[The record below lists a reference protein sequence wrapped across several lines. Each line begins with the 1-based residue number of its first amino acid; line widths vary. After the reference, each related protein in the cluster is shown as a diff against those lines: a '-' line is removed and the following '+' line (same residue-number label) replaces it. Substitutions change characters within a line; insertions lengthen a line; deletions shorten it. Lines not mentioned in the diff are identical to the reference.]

1 MMHRFLENRERALA
15 VFLFGTL
22 LLASACGS
30 KHGEQQNA
38 AVDTSDVYTLE
49 VLKDR
54 LEKDKYFLSSPD
66 TPVKASDITLFKG
79 LAYFPP
85 DKRYAIPVVL
95 QRLAAPEEIVM
106 ATSKDKPRSMLRIG
120 YFSFEIEGQPCTLQV
135 YAPKDTSDGMYWFI
149 PFADQT
155 NDEETYAGGRYIDID
170 DTRSDSTFLDFNYAY
185 SPYCAYN
192 ERYDCP
198 IPPVDNVL
206 PVFIRAGEKRYPL
219 SHAH

>member
-1 MMHRFLENRERALA
+1 MIHRFLENRERVLT
-15 VFLFGTL
+15 VFLFSTM
-22 LLASACGS
+22 LLASACGT
-30 KHGEQQNA
+30 KHDQQDTA
-38 AVDTSDVYTLE
+38 TVDTSDVYTLE

-85 DKRYAIPVVL
+85 DKKYAIPVVL
-95 QRLAAPEEIVM
+95 QRLAAPMEIVM

-120 YFSFEIEGQPCTLQV
+120 YFSFDIEGQSCLLQV
-135 YAPKDTSDGMYWFI
+135 YAPKDSSDGMYWFI
-149 PFADQT
+149 PFADRT
-155 NDEETYAGGRYIDID
+155 NDESTYEGGRYIDID
-170 DTRSDSTFLDFNYAY
+170 DTSSDSTFLDFNYAY

-219 SHAH
+219 KHAR